1 MNARGVALAR
11 ALGATLALT
20 PLAGAGCVRGAE
32 GLEIGRLTVS
42 GPGLSAGDA
51 DEVARALR
59 GRPPPGVRFTDDGG
73 PVQLVVSGRADEGAL
88 TIVVGAELTTKAGD
102 GGARRR
108 LRASGT
114 RPMPERPDAV
124 VPAVIEAAREALEAL
139 EAVRAVDALDR
150 RAVVAR
156 LEGPEGP
163 ALEAAIDR
171 VRDEA
176 IVEARPALLARLAR
190 DELEL
195 DRRLRVVGA
204 LVPIADVAAARAL
217 VASAR
222 GQPPAYVSALVF
234 ALSRVG
240 GREAEAYLFTV
251 ASGHP
256 DERLRASARAALD
269 ELTRRSPARPEPP

>member
-1 MNARGVALAR
+1 MSARRSARGAALASGLGLVAL
-11 ALGATLALT
+11 LGAAC
-20 PLAGAGCVRGAE
+20 ARGAD
-32 GLEIGRLTVS
+32 GLELGRLTVS
-42 GPGLSAGDA
+42 GPGLGAGEA

-59 GRPPPGVRFTDDGG
+59 SKPPPGVRFVDDGS
-73 PVQLVVSGRADEGAL
+73 PVQLVVSGRADDGPL
-88 TIVVGAELTTKAGD
+88 MIVVGAQLTAKSGD

-108 LRASGT
+108 LHASGV
-114 RPMPERPDAV
+114 RPMPDAPEAV
-124 VPAVIEAAREALEAL
+124 VPAVIDAARDALVGL
-139 EAVRAVDALDR
+139 EAVRVVEALDR

-156 LEGPEGP
+156 LAGPEGP

-176 IVEARPALLARLAR
+176 IVEARAPLLARLAL
-190 DELEL
+190 DTLEL

-204 LVPIADVAAARAL
+204 LVPIADVAVARAL

-269 ELTRRSPARPEPP
+269 ELTRRSPPNPETP

>member
-1 MNARGVALAR
+1 
-11 ALGATLALT
+11 
-20 PLAGAGCVRGAE
+20 
-32 GLEIGRLTVS
+32 
-42 GPGLSAGDA
+42 
-51 DEVARALR
+51 
-59 GRPPPGVRFTDDGG
+59 
-73 PVQLVVSGRADEGAL
+73 
-88 TIVVGAELTTKAGD
+88 
-102 GGARRR
+102 
-108 LRASGT
+108 
-114 RPMPERPDAV
+114 MPERPEAV
-124 VPAVIEAAREALEAL
+124 VPAVIDAARDALAGL
-139 EAVRAVDALDR
+139 EAVRGVDALDR
-150 RAVVAR
+150 RALVAR

-163 ALEAAIDR
+163 ALEAAVDR

-176 IVEARPALLARLAR
+176 VVEARGPLLARLAL
-190 DELEL
+190 DTLEL

-204 LVPIADVAAARAL
+204 LVPIADATVARAL

-269 ELTRRSPARPEPP
+269 ELTRRSPARPEAP

>member
-1 MNARGVALAR
+1 MSARGRPLALGCALGLFAAGALAC
-11 ALGATLALT
+11 L
-20 PLAGAGCVRGAE
+20 RGGD
-32 GLEIGRLTVS
+32 GLEVGRLTVS
-42 GPGLSAGDA
+42 GPGLGAGDA
-51 DEVARALR
+51 DVVARALR
-59 GRPPPGVRFTDDGG
+59 QGPPPGVRFVDDGA
-73 PVQLVVSGRADEGAL
+73 PVQLVVSGRADDGVL
-88 TIVVGAELTTKAGD
+88 RIVVGAEQTTKAGD

-108 LRASGT
+108 LRASGA
-114 RPMPERPDAV
+114 RPMPEGPDAV
-124 VPAVIEAAREALEAL
+124 VPAVIEAAREALGAL

-150 RAVVAR
+150 RALVAR
-156 LEGPEGP
+156 LGGPEGP
-163 ALEAAIDR
+163 ALEAAVDR

-176 IVEARPALLARLAR
+176 IVEARAALLARLGR
-190 DELEL
+190 EDLEL

-204 LVPIADVAAARAL
+204 VVPIADVAVARAL

-256 DERLRASARAALD
+256 DERLRASAREALD
-269 ELTRRSPARPEPP
+269 ELTRRSAARPEPP